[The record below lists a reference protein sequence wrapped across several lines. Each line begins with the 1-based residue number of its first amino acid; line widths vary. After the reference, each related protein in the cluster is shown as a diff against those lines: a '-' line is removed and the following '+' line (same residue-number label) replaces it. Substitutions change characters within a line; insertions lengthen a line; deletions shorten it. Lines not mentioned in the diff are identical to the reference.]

1 MRNMAELTNT
11 TAYYELLGIEK
22 SAQTSQD
29 DIKRAWR
36 KAALRLHPDRNPD
49 GTLRSP
55 LSFRRVFA
63 RCVMEKLH
71 AAGARGGEG
80 FMQMPSDYHCRIS
93 RVVYMKNIG

>member
-1 MRNMAELTNT
+1 MAELTNT

-63 RCVMEKLH
+63 RLH

-80 FMQMPSDYHCRIS
+80 FSPKLPHALAKIT
-93 RVVYMKNIG
+93 IAG